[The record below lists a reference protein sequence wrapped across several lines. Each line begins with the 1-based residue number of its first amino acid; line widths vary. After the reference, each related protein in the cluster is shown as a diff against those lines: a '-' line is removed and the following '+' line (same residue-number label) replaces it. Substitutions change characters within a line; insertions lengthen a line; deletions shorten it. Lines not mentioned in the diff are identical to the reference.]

1 MLLSESKKFLFVH
14 IQKTAGTSLTRHL
27 KQHIPDIT
35 PVLRPHDPISSA
47 EKQLQMSLG
56 QYFKA
61 AFVRNPF
68 DRLVSWYS
76 MIEHHGVLLTE
87 KEKRETPCY
96 NKIWQHVLSE
106 SNNFEEFI
114 LNCQHAEDRSG
125 WKPFLYN
132 QIDYLKDT
140 SGQINADFIGRFEN
154 ITQDI
159 AKLCRVLGITE
170 TKIPH
175 TNKSTHAN
183 YRAYYSPHTRAIIEQ
198 RFALDLEYFGY
209 QF

>member
-27 KQHIPDIT
+27 EQHLPDVTSI
-35 PVLRPHDPISSA
+35 LRPHDPIALA
-47 EKQLQMSLG
+47 EQQLPLSLN
-56 QYFKA
+56 QYYKA

-76 MIEHHGVLLTE
+76 MIKHHGVLLTE
-87 KEKRETPCY
+87 QEKLKTPGY
-96 NKIWQHVLSE
+96 NKIWQHVLSKA
-106 SNNFEEFI
+106 NNFEEFI

-132 QIDYLKDT
+132 QVDYLKDT
-140 SGQINADFIGRFEN
+140 NGQINADFVGRFEN
-154 ITQDI
+154 IAQDI
-159 AKLCRVLGITE
+159 TKLCQRLGITE
-170 TKIPH
+170 TKMPH

-183 YRAYYSPHTRAIIEQ
+183 YRTYYNSRTRAIIEQ
-198 RFALDLEYFGY
+198 RFAHDLEYFGY